1 MNFTLGEKFSS
12 YEQLKEKICA
22 YEDGNNVQ
30 LVYNDSRTLEAA
42 KKRAPKRVNKAKRE
56 LVYYSLHLTC
66 LFGGKTFHSKGSG
79 QRPHHRYA

>member
-1 MNFTLGEKFSS
+1 MEEGEDVFEASAFDAIEVECDSVNFTLGEKFSS

-42 KKRAPKRVNKAKRE
+42 KKGRQKE
-56 LVYYSLHLTC
+56 
-66 LFGGKTFHSKGSG
+66 
-79 QRPHHRYA
+79 